1 VKISKPLKEEILPK
15 GKSQWSQLTRA
26 MNGMRIGQAITID
39 PFEAKKQRWAFR
51 VAERAGR
58 KITTRKTDAG
68 TLKIWRV
75 A

>member
-1 VKISKPLKEEILPK
+1 VKISKPLKEEIPPK

-26 MNGMRIGQAITID
+26 MSGMRIGQAIAID
-39 PFEAKKQRWAFR
+39 PFEFKKQKRAYR
-51 VAERAGR
+51 VAEKAGR
-58 KITTRKTDAG
+58 KITTRKTESG